1 MPAPHHYRHHPRVAP
16 PSEVLIK
23 AGEGGELRCRTRDLS
38 IAGCFVE
45 TPSEVEAGVVDLVF
59 MEPDGREAVRCRGQV
74 LRREARGLAVRFLGL
89 EWEELFSLARLIA
102 PGLIYRANAA

>member
-1 MPAPHHYRHHPRVAP
+1 MPAPQHYRHHPRVAP
-16 PSEVLIK
+16 PSEVLVK
-23 AGEGGELRCRTRDLS
+23 SDQGELRCRTRDLS

-45 TPSEVEAGVVDLVF
+45 TPTEVEAGTVELVF
-59 MEPDGREAVRCRGQV
+59 MEVGGREAVRCRGQV

-102 PGLIYRANAA
+102 PGLIYRATAA